1 MLRQTPVPVLM
12 LAAVQTQRR
21 GLVADLATAQ
31 DRIINL
37 ILVPILAHNQAAR
50 AAPVEAQVLK
60 VVAALRGAHNRAA
73 VTDQAAERTV
83 LALRVAVV
91 PRVATLL
98 TLVAVLLA
106 LTVAAHRV
114 VVPMALPDLRDTF
127 WSRKTALGL
136 LLNPT
141 AIRLR
146 STTMA
151 LGLGPTLPMVTPIWW
166 ASMAPGLRTKAIR

>member
-12 LAAVQTQRR
+12 LAAVQTRRR
-21 GLVADLATAQ
+21 GLVADLATAR
-31 DRIINL
+31 DRIIS
-37 ILVPILAHNQAAR
+37 LVPILAHNQAAR

-60 VVAALRGAHNRAA
+60 AVVALRVAHNRAA

-83 LALRVAVV
+83 LALRVAAV
-91 PRVATLL
+91 PRVAPLL
-98 TLVAVLLA
+98 TLEAV

-114 VVPMALPDLRDTF
+114 VAPMALLDLRDTF

-166 ASMAPGLRTKAIR
+166 ASTAPGLRTKAIR

>member
-1 MLRQTPVPVLM
+1 MLK
-12 LAAVQTQRR
+12 A
-21 GLVADLATAQ
+21 
-31 DRIINL
+31 
-37 ILVPILAHNQAAR
+37 
-50 AAPVEAQVLK
+50 
-60 VVAALRGAHNRAA
+60 VVALRVAHNRAA

-83 LALRVAVV
+83 MALRVAAV
-91 PRVATLL
+91 PRVALLL
-98 TLVAVLLA
+98 TLEAV

-114 VVPMALPDLRDTF
+114 VAPMALPDLRDTF

-151 LGLGPTLPMVTPIWW
+151 LGLGPMLPMVTPIWW
-166 ASMAPGLRTKAIR
+166 ESTAPGLRTKAIR

>member
-12 LAAVQTQRR
+12 LAAVQTRRR
-21 GLVADLATAQ
+21 GLVADLATAR
-31 DRIINL
+31 DRIIS
-37 ILVPILAHNQAAR
+37 LVPILAHNQAAR

-60 VVAALRGAHNRAA
+60 AVVALRVAHNRAA
-73 VTDQAAERTV
+73 VTDQAVERMV
-83 LALRVAVV
+83 LALRVAAV
-91 PRVATLL
+91 PRVAPLL
-98 TLVAVLLA
+98 TLEAVLPV

-114 VVPMALPDLRDTF
+114 VAPMALPDLRDTF

-166 ASMAPGLRTKAIR
+166 ASTAPGLRTKAIR